1 MKTGELLRR
10 TRLERELSIGQ
21 VARDLYIQ
29 EKYIQA
35 LEEGNYEIIPGETY
49 QRAYFRKYAEYLGLA
64 ELFERL
70 AKSDTLT
77 DEITVED
84 EDSVLGGEWDAA
96 RWRRVG
102 LKAVLIIIILVFT
115 GLSINKCSGRQ
126 AAQLS
131 DPRVDSTQQTLEV
144 VPPDEAFTNWEIPN
158 TSTASPENTP
168 SISGSG
174 AHKLVLTAIGQCWV
188 TLKTRDDTLFNNVML
203 AGDVR
208 EFSNDLGFHLRAGA
222 PENLY
227 VRFDDEDIKWGER
240 QTEMLLPEGF
250 TLSDDQPEPEEST
263 PEEPEDPENVID
275 TPGTDPPTEG

>member
-77 DEITVED
+77 DDIPEED
-84 EDSVLGGEWDAA
+84 GDSILGGEWDAA
-96 RWRRVG
+96 RKRRVSIKIG
-102 LKAVLIIIILVFT
+102 LVIIILVFS

-126 AAQLS
+126 ALQIT

-158 TSTASPENTP
+158 ASTASPENTL
-168 SISGSG
+168 SIGDSG
-174 AHKLVLTAIGQCWV
+174 AHKLALTAIGQCWV
-188 TLKTRDDTLFNNVML
+188 TLKTRDGTLFNNVML

-208 EFSNDLGFHLRAGA
+208 EFSDVLGFHLRAGA
-222 PENLY
+222 PENLL
-227 VRFDDEDIKWGER
+227 VKFDNKKIEWGDR
-240 QTEMLLPEGF
+240 QVEMLLPEGF
-250 TLSDDQPEPEEST
+250 TLSDNEPEPEETT
-263 PEEPEDPENVID
+263 PEEPETPEGGAEA
-275 TPGTDPPTEG
+275 PAPDPPTEG